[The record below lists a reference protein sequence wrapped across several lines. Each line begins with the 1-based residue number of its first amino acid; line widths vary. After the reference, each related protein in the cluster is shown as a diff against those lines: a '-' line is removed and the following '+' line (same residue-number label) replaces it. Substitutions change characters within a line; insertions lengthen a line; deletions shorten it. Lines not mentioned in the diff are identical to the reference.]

1 MLTLPIIDVVNP
13 RPPYLPLAIPADLAD
28 RLTRLHGDPSV
39 WFTAQFVRYLM
50 RPQQHLQNDLDAFVK
65 RVQLRNPCV
74 GYVSRGWG
82 WKGMGKRSGSVV
94 VRGKGNRIGTV

>member
-1 MLTLPIIDVVNP
+1 MLTLPIIDVVSP

-39 WFTAQFVRYLM
+39 WFTSQFVRYLM
-50 RPQQHLQNDLDAFVK
+50 RPQQHLQNELDAFVK

-74 GYVSRGWG
+74 G
-82 WKGMGKRSGSVV
+82 
-94 VRGKGNRIGTV
+94 